1 MKYLIKRIL
10 YSIPVIILVSIMV
23 FMFIHMIPGDPI
35 RILLGVRATPEKVE
49 FLTNKLNLDK
59 PIIVQY
65 FIWIKNLINGD
76 FGTSIR
82 TEQPVLEMIV
92 DRIPVTFSLTTYAIL
107 IAMIT
112 SIAAGVIAGANRNS
126 IYDFSVISFA
136 VLGISIPQFL
146 MGILLILLFALTLGI
161 FPTIGYISIFESPI
175 GFLRHMTL
183 PAFALA
189 ITMSGS
195 ITRLTRSQM
204 IEVLGQDYIK
214 AARAK
219 GVKEISVI
227 FKHALK
233 NALIPV
239 VTLAGMWY
247 ASTLGGTILIEEI
260 FAIPGLG
267 RLIIQ
272 SIFNRDYPVV
282 QGVVL
287 FIAIINIF
295 ANLVIDLTYNY
306 FNPKI
311 QLK

>member
-92 DRIPVTFSLTTYAIL
+92 DRTPVTFSLTTYAIL

-126 IYDFSVISFA
+126 SMKILVNIY
-136 VLGISIPQFL
+136 
-146 MGILLILLFALTLGI
+146 LLI
-161 FPTIGYISIFESPI
+161 Y
-175 GFLRHMTL
+175 
-183 PAFALA
+183 
-189 ITMSGS
+189 
-195 ITRLTRSQM
+195 
-204 IEVLGQDYIK
+204 
-214 AARAK
+214 
-219 GVKEISVI
+219 
-227 FKHALK
+227 
-233 NALIPV
+233 
-239 VTLAGMWY
+239 
-247 ASTLGGTILIEEI
+247 
-260 FAIPGLG
+260 
-267 RLIIQ
+267 
-272 SIFNRDYPVV
+272 
-282 QGVVL
+282 
-287 FIAIINIF
+287 
-295 ANLVIDLTYNY
+295 
-306 FNPKI
+306 
-311 QLK
+311 